1 MPAVQEC
8 VMNST
13 IFHVSIP
20 GSGRVW
26 RKLELLGNQTLA
38 DLHDAIQNAF
48 DFGHDHLYSFF
59 MSGKAWDRYSEY
71 GLPEGV
77 TPFDDMV
84 FIDEAGNEVRLDDDD
99 EEEDRADE
107 PEPTPEEREAALRE
121 LFGPGPSLA
130 EMESFMEDFWA
141 EQEAFAEAEAKRD
154 VRVVTLDSLDLEEG
168 QTFLYLFD
176 YGDEWR
182 FRVRVHEITA
192 DAPADVEY
200 PKVVESVGKAPAQ
213 YGDWDDEW

>member
-1 MPAVQEC
+1 MPALRQR
-8 VMNST
+8 VMNRY

-26 RKLELLGNQTLA
+26 RKLELLGSQTLA
-38 DLHDAIQNAF
+38 ELHHAIQNAF

-59 MSGKAWDRYSEY
+59 MSGKAWDRHSEY
-71 GLPEGV
+71 SLPEGV
-77 TPFDDMV
+77 TPYDDLV
-84 FIDEAGNEVRLDDDD
+84 FIDEEGNEVPLDDDD
-99 EEEDRADE
+99 EDEENGADE

-130 EMESFMEDFWA
+130 EMEAFMETFWA
-141 EQEAFAEAEAKRD
+141 KQEAYAAAEAKRD
-154 VRVVTLDSLDLEEG
+154 VRVVTLDSLDLDVG

-182 FRVRVHEITA
+182 FRVRVHALAA
-192 DAPADVEY
+192 DTPADGDY
-200 PKVVESVGKAPAQ
+200 PRVVESVGKAPAQ
-213 YGDWDDEW
+213 YGNWDDE